1 MATDFTYNNK
11 TINSSGPIKP
21 SGKNQPLDPRTEVKL
36 YANIESIPS
45 PYIGMTI
52 TVLADETNSGKMTDY
67 KVISLKA
74 DNLGVANS
82 VVDQVQRYIDYLGA
96 SSGGSVSQEDINTAV
111 NNYLTEHPVQSGATA
126 EQAAQIED
134 NKIAITD
141 IINNK
146 LDGKS
151 FKFLTQAEYEAL
163 SEEEKNNNEIEY
175 HITDSVDIKVPEFGS
190 SDVGKVL
197 LVNNDGISIGWG
209 SLTAEG
215 LNIRD
220 INNGEEFTI
229 IGQIETVYGNIVLN
243 KTNITINEDSSDT
256 FTVSLD
262 KAPTNN
268 QTVSLSLNNANCT
281 LSETSLNFTS
291 DNFSDPQTITVNG
304 VHDTNSYADKS
315 SVITVKSSGVPNK
328 TIIVSITNIDEE
340 QTIGLNSISI
350 DEVATVKVGSAI
362 TLTAT
367 LDPANATNKTVT
379 WGIDNSN
386 CTINPNG
393 LSCTVSGVATGSSI
407 VTVTSEDGNYSD
419 SCNITIEENNISE
432 TDLIEGAKLS
442 LRGKQQSGT
451 VLNDESGNGYNA
463 SIERG
468 TWVDNYISSPKIC
481 ISNETYPDMFTDNY
495 FTYTI
500 VVLFGDVAGMQYL
513 TRVTNKGTNTVYCT
527 VNYIEMLNITL
538 NCAGTW
544 ITTGDM
550 KVVVDT
556 KYVIT
561 IVRKQKDESNDVFEF
576 YINNELKYSADI
588 SNTKLILKD
597 SDFIVDSSS
606 ENSRLYDIVYYDKA
620 LTPTELTHNYN
631 ALMGV

>member
-1 MATDFTYNNK
+1 MLINNKSLIK
-11 TINSSGPIKP
+11 TINKLNLTDDEREKFDKFGEDNNGNFLYNGKP
-21 SGKNQPLDPRTEVKL
+21 V
-36 YANIESIPS
+36 
-45 PYIGMTI
+45 IG
-52 TVLADETNSGKMTDY
+52 
-67 KVISLKA
+67 
-74 DNLGVANS
+74 
-82 VVDQVQRYIDYLGA
+82 
-96 SSGGSVSQEDINTAV
+96 
-111 NNYLTEHPVQSGATA
+111 GATA
-126 EQAAQIED
+126 EQAAQIQA
-134 NKIAITD
+134 NKTAITD

-163 SEEEKNNNEIEY
+163 SEEEKNNKEIEY
-175 HITDSVDIKVPEFGS
+175 HITDSADIKVPEFGS

-209 SLTAEG
+209 SLTTEG

-256 FTVSLD
+256 FTVNLD

-291 DNFSDPQTITVNG
+291 DNFSDQQTITVNG

-340 QTIGLNSISI
+340 QTIELNSISI
-350 DEVATVKVGSAI
+350 DEKATVKVGSAI

-386 CTINPNG
+386 CIINPNG
-393 LSCTVSGVATGSSI
+393 LNCTVNGVATGSSI

-468 TWVDNYISSPKIC
+468 TWVDNYISNPKIY

-500 VVLFGDVAGMQYL
+500 VASFGDAPGVQYL
-513 TRVTNKGTNTVYCT
+513 TQVTNEGTNTVYGM
-527 VNYIEMLNITL
+527 VNYNEILNITL

-544 ITTGDM
+544 ITTGNM
-550 KVVVDT
+550 ETVVDT

-561 IVRKQKDESNDVFEF
+561 IIRKQKDESNDVFEF
-576 YINNELKYSADI
+576 YINDELKYSADI

-597 SDFIVDSSS
+597 SDFIVDLNN

-620 LTPTELTHNYN
+620 LTQFELTHNYN